1 MSLAFKCKGAKY
13 NKNEQLNYERPP
25 IPNIVAPT
33 ILNALPKNYNKNL
46 KDFYDK
52 LYEIHTNN
60 FPSWRFGQFIMQFF
74 SYVQDDPFYYSNQE
88 FEVKLQEFVDY
99 FNRKYP
105 NVNNTI
111 KDRLNNRKELSNN
124 DNIQKTS

>member
-1 MSLAFKCKGAKY
+1 MSLTFKYKGAKY

-25 IPNIVAPT
+25 IPNVVAS
-33 ILNALPKNYNKNL
+33 ALPKNYNKNL

-74 SYVQDDPFYYSNQE
+74 SYVQDDPFYYSNRE
-88 FEVKLQEFVDY
+88 FEAKLQEFVDY

-105 NVNNTI
+105 NVNNNV

>member
-1 MSLAFKCKGAKY
+1 MSLAFKCKGVKY
-13 NKNEQLNYERPP
+13 NKKEQLNYERPP

-33 ILNALPKNYNKNL
+33 ILDALPKNYNKNL

-60 FPSWRFGQFIMQFF
+60 FPSWRFGQFLMQFF
-74 SYVQDDPFYYSNQE
+74 SYVQDDPFYYSNCE

-105 NVNNTI
+105 NVNNNI
-111 KDRLNNRKELSNN
+111 EDRLNNRKELSNN

>member
-1 MSLAFKCKGAKY
+1 MSLMFKYKGAKY

-25 IPNIVAPT
+25 IPNVVAST
-33 ILNALPKNYNKNL
+33 ILNAHPKNYNKNL

-74 SYVQDDPFYYSNQE
+74 SYVQDDPFYYSNCE
-88 FEVKLQEFVDY
+88 FEFKLQEFVVY
-99 FNRKYP
+99 FNKKYL
-105 NVNNTI
+105 NVNNNI
-111 KDRLNNRKELSNN
+111 KDRLNNRKKLSNN

>member
-1 MSLAFKCKGAKY
+1 MSLTFNCKGTKH

-25 IPNIVAPT
+25 IPNIVASA
-33 ILNALPKNYNKNL
+33 ILPKNYNKNL

-52 LYEIHTNN
+52 LYEIHTNK
-60 FPSWRFGQFIMQFF
+60 FSSWRFGQFIMQFF

-99 FNRKYP
+99 FNKKYP
-105 NVNNTI
+105 NVNNNVE
-111 KDRLNNRKELSNN
+111 DRLNNRKELSNN

>member
-1 MSLAFKCKGAKY
+1 MSLTFKYKDAKY

-25 IPNIVAPT
+25 IPNVVAST

-52 LYEIHTNN
+52 LYDIHNNN

-74 SYVQDDPFYYSNQE
+74 SYVQDDPFYYSNHE

-99 FNRKYP
+99 FNSKYP
-105 NVNNTI
+105 NVNNNI
-111 KDRLNNRKELSNN
+111 KKID
-124 DNIQKTS
+124 

>member
-1 MSLAFKCKGAKY
+1 MSLAFNCKGTKH

-25 IPNIVAPT
+25 IPNIVASA
-33 ILNALPKNYNKNL
+33 ILPKNYNKNL

-99 FNRKYP
+99 FNKKYP
-105 NVNNTI
+105 NVNNNVE
-111 KDRLNNRKELSNN
+111 DRLNNRKELSNN